1 MSRASLRYAK
11 AILEQAVAK
20 GAADRVNEEMKSVA
34 QTVRESR
41 EFAAFLA
48 SPVIKLDHKKAV
60 VDKVFAGFSDVTQGL
75 FRLLL
80 ENKRFELMREVAQEY
95 NRQYLEMNNYQK
107 VHVTTAIPMDKAME
121 EKVLEKVRTFTDKKL
136 IVENIVDPDIIG
148 GFVLR
153 IGDTQFNAS
162 VSGKLNA
169 LKREFALN

>member
-1 MSRASLRYAK
+1 
-11 AILEQAVAK
+11 
-20 GAADRVNEEMKSVA
+20 
-34 QTVRESR
+34 
-41 EFAAFLA
+41 
-48 SPVIKLDHKKAV
+48 
-60 VDKVFAGFSDVTQGL
+60 TQGL

>member
-1 MSRASLRYAK
+1 RASLRYAK

-107 VHVTTAIPMDKAME
+107 VHVTTAIPMD
-121 EKVLEKVRTFTDKKL
+121 
-136 IVENIVDPDIIG
+136 
-148 GFVLR
+148 
-153 IGDTQFNAS
+153 
-162 VSGKLNA
+162 
-169 LKREFALN
+169 